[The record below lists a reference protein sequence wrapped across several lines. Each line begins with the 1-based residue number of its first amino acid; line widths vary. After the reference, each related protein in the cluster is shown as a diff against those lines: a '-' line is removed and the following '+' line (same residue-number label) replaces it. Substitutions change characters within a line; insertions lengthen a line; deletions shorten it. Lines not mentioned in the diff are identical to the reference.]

1 MKNKYLIAT
10 CLIISLLTTTK
21 TFSQGIQFKQGEWQS
36 VLMQA
41 KSQNRL
47 IFVDVY
53 TDWCGPCKEMDKK
66 TFTDATVGD
75 KFNAKFVN
83 YKVNAD
89 KGFGVTI
96 AKRYNVTSYPTVLF
110 IDPSEN
116 LIHKQQGYLRVPD
129 LLKEADMVI
138 ANQSDVKPIYVLDK
152 LYNEGRRD
160 SEFLYEYLAKRARF
174 NQNNTKLVDEYLKSL
189 NPLQYSADRT
199 LRVMIN
205 NGIEIDGKAFEI
217 LMKFREKAMNLFED
231 GERKIDGVFSMSINE
246 AFEKAITAKNIV
258 AFEKVVQANTKAL
271 PNTADRVNDKN
282 RLSFYLATKDVAKF
296 TEAAQQYLDQYVM
309 FVQVESIRKQDA
321 WEFDK
326 IMSAYKQG
334 VRDSTGTG
342 AEFYQRLKREAR
354 NTTARMTA
362 NELNE
367 VVKAYF
373 DNVVDNTH
381 LAKSTEWAKRAI
393 ELVEHPDYYD
403 SYAHILLK
411 IGDKQKAQE
420 MEQKAVEVAM
430 RDKIDIQKFTAALEK
445 MR

>member
-1 MKNKYLIAT
+1 
-10 CLIISLLTTTK
+10 
-21 TFSQGIQFKQGEWQS
+21 
-36 VLMQA
+36 
-41 KSQNRL
+41 
-47 IFVDVY
+47 
-53 TDWCGPCKEMDKK
+53 
-66 TFTDATVGD
+66 
-75 KFNAKFVN
+75 
-83 YKVNAD
+83 
-89 KGFGVTI
+89 
-96 AKRYNVTSYPTVLF
+96 
-110 IDPSEN
+110 
-116 LIHKQQGYLRVPD
+116 
-129 LLKEADMVI
+129 
-138 ANQSDVKPIYVLDK
+138 
-152 LYNEGRRD
+152 
-160 SEFLYEYLAKRARF
+160 
-174 NQNNTKLVDEYLKSL
+174 
-189 NPLQYSADRT
+189 
-199 LRVMIN
+199 
-205 NGIEIDGKAFEI
+205 
-217 LMKFREKAMNLFED
+217 
-231 GERKIDGVFSMSINE
+231 MSINE
-246 AFEKAITAKNIV
+246 AFEKAITAKNVV

-271 PNTADRVNDKN
+271 PNTSDRVNDKN